1 MATFTLDLTNYR
13 EKVSCTV
20 PDGRYLTRVTDVE
33 VGNARSSGDSM
44 ATLWLTITEGD
55 YAGEQFVT
63 RVMLEGKG
71 IFKTVEFLNALGQA
85 TPRQRLN
92 INTQSWMNKLVYV
105 DSVPGREFG
114 GRTPSDVGGFIRYI
128 PEKDGGSEPVQDTT
142 PMDRETMPGAD
153 AVADPFTVAET
164 PAQETPAAS
173 ETETE
178 AAPVSSTDEPETIS
192 LSDLEDL

>member
-1 MATFTLDLTNYR
+1 MATFTLDLTNYK

-33 VGNARSSGDSM
+33 IGAARSSGDSM

-71 IFKTVEFLNALGQA
+71 VFKTVEFLNALGQA
-85 TPRQRLN
+85 TPRQRLS
-92 INTQSWMNKLVYV
+92 INTQAWMNKLVYV

-114 GRTPSDVGGFIRYI
+114 GRTPSDVGGFVRYI

-153 AVADPFTVAET
+153 AVADPFAVAET

-173 ETETE
+173 ETE